1 MRQLEQDGDY
11 DKEQAAEL
19 MATFFAIFYVDD
31 ACLASRDA
39 GFPQHAVTLLVDL
52 FARVG
57 LQGNTSK
64 MQTMICTP
72 GRIRTQLSSESYR
85 RMMIGRV
92 TASEWNSCD
101 FECYQCGKEM
111 KASSLSRHLADVHDI
126 YQQTVVA
133 KELLELR
140 PPVLY
145 MVSKG
150 LHAQDLPCPYPR
162 CLGRLGNGWRMRRH
176 FWDVHPL
183 DLVMVPK
190 EGRYA
195 RCERCGMQ
203 VNPIYPCHQYSKE
216 CQVGV
221 ERRKQRKTAISSAL
235 ALRQQFTVHGDVLEH
250 VKVFKYL
257 GRMMVQE
264 DNDIQAIW
272 AQLRKACATW
282 ACVGQVLWSEN
293 VPPPIATQ
301 FYQAIVQA
309 ILLYGSKTWVISRTA
324 LAWLKRFHI

>member
-1 MRQLEQDGDY
+1 MVCRAAGYYGAAFKASRGVTQGGPLSAKLFNILVDAVVWEWMRQLEQDGDY
-11 DKEQAAEL
+11 NKEQAAEL

-31 ACLASRDA
+31 AYLASRDA
-39 GFPQHAVTLLVDL
+39 GFLQHALILLVDL

-57 LQGNTSK
+57 LQTNTSK
-64 MQTMICTP
+64 TQTMICTP
-72 GRIRTQLSSESYR
+72 GRIRTQLPSESYR

-92 TASEWNSCD
+92 TASEWNSRD
-101 FECYQCGKEM
+101 VECYQCGKEM

-133 KELLELR
+133 KELLELH

-145 MVSKG
+145 TVSKG
-150 LHAQDLPCPYPR
+150 LHARDLPCPYPW
-162 CLGRLGNGWRMRRH
+162 CLGRLGNGWRMRQH
-176 FWDVHPL
+176 FRDVHPL

-195 RCERCGMQ
+195 RCKRCGMQ
-203 VNPIYPCHQYSKE
+203 VNPIYPRHQYSKE

-235 ALRQQFTVHGDVLEH
+235 ALRQQFTVHGDVLER

-257 GRMMVQE
+257 GWMMAQ
-264 DNDIQAIW
+264 DDDDIQAIG
-272 AQLRKACATW
+272 AQLRKARAT
-282 ACVGQVLWSEN
+282 
-293 VPPPIATQ
+293 
-301 FYQAIVQA
+301 
-309 ILLYGSKTWVISRTA
+309 
-324 LAWLKRFHI
+324 